1 MMNSYSAPRYTPR
14 IDGLTLAAILFMA
27 LIGLVLVDDL
37 FAPPP
42 GAVQAKEV
50 ARDQPASELLVA
62 EPTMVAEPA
71 IVSES
76 TGSDEEVGS
85 GQESQSEPAGDSAF
99 AAPYKKY
106 TITQGLHG
114 FSYGH
119 AAIDIAAGQGTKIL
133 SPINGEVTAL
143 YIDQYGNPTLVI
155 ENDIYQVTMMHGEYT
170 VHVGDKVKLGQ
181 KVGRESNLGY
191 TTDMSGQPCAG
202 RNCGYHT
209 HLNVFDKQIGEN
221 VNPLE
226 LID

>member
-1 MMNSYSAPRYTPR
+1 MMNSYPAPRYTSG

-37 FAPPP
+37 FAPQP
-42 GAVQAKEV
+42 GAAKAKEV
-50 ARDQPASELLVA
+50 TLDQPAVELAVA
-62 EPTMVAEPA
+62 EPTVVAETTT
-71 IVSES
+71 V
-76 TGSDEEVGS
+76 DEEVGS
-85 GQESQSEPAGDSAF
+85 GQENPSNSARDGAF

-119 AAIDIAAGQGTKIL
+119 AAIDIAAGQGAKIL
-133 SPINGEVTAL
+133 SPINGEVTEL
-143 YIDQYGNPTLVI
+143 YVDQYGNPTLVI
-155 ENDIYQVTMMHGEYT
+155 ENDIYRVTMMHGEYT
-170 VHVGDKVKLGQ
+170 VNFGDQLKLGQ

-191 TTDMSGQPCAG
+191 TTDMSGQLCAG

-209 HLNVFDKQIGEN
+209 HLNVFDKRIGDN

>member
-1 MMNSYSAPRYTPR
+1 MNSYPAPRYTPS

-37 FAPPP
+37 FAPQP
-42 GAVQAKEV
+42 GAAKAKEV
-50 ARDQPASELLVA
+50 TLGQPAVELVVA
-62 EPTMVAEPA
+62 EPTVVAETT
-71 IVSES
+71 VV
-76 TGSDEEVGS
+76 DEEVGS
-85 GQESQSEPAGDSAF
+85 GQENPSKSAGDRAF

-119 AAIDIAAGQGTKIL
+119 AAIDIAAGQGAKIL
-133 SPINGEVTAL
+133 SPINGEVTEL
-143 YIDQYGNPTLVI
+143 YVDQYGNPTLVI
-155 ENDIYQVTMMHGEYT
+155 ENDIYRVTMMHGEYT
-170 VHVGDKVKLGQ
+170 VDVGDQLKLGQ

-191 TTDMSGQPCAG
+191 TTDMSGQLCAG

-209 HLNVFDKQIGEN
+209 HLNVFDKRIGDN

>member
-1 MMNSYSAPRYTPR
+1 MNSYPAPRYTSG

-37 FAPPP
+37 FAPQP
-42 GAVQAKEV
+42 GAAKAKEV
-50 ARDQPASELLVA
+50 TLGQPAVELLVA
-62 EPTMVAEPA
+62 EPTVVPETT
-71 IVSES
+71 VV
-76 TGSDEEVGS
+76 DEEVGS
-85 GQESQSEPAGDSAF
+85 GQENPSKSAGDRAF

-119 AAIDIAAGQGTKIL
+119 AAIDIAAGQGAKIL

-143 YIDQYGNPTLVI
+143 YVDQYGNPTLVI
-155 ENDIYQVTMMHGEYT
+155 ENDIYRVTMMHGEYT
-170 VHVGDKVKLGQ
+170 VNVGDQVKLGQ

-191 TTDMSGQPCAG
+191 TTDMSGQLCAG

-209 HLNVFDKQIGEN
+209 HLNVFDKRIGDN
-221 VNPLE
+221 VDPLE